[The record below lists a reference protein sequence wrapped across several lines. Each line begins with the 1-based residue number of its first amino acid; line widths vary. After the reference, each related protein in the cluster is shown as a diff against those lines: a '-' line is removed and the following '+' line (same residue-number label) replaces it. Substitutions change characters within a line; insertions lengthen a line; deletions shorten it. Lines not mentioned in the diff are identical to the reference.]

1 MWQKE
6 KKDSSIFIALLLAL
20 ATIPTAATVTAQQ
33 SALAQSSTNAPSPAL
48 STTSPT
54 STTTLRIDGS
64 SSMAAINQTLKERFE
79 KKSSGTKVDFATNGT
94 DAALKALKDGKIDLA
109 AISRELTPE
118 EEAQG
123 LKQVLL
129 HREKIAIVVGKD
141 NPFLGSLTSKR
152 FAKIFRGE
160 ITDWSQVGGPAGK
173 IRLIDHPA
181 TSNTREAFRDY
192 PVFQTA
198 KFATGST
205 ALQLDEENTPEIV
218 KQLGKDGISY
228 VLANQVPKLQGV
240 RVLKMNHILPE
251 DSRYPFSLPSVY
263 VYHKTSSPRVSSLVD
278 FATAPLGQKAI
289 EEAIASEAT
298 ALASGSEP
306 VVTVTNTSSTT
317 ETASTASPSADTA
330 NTSKATSAATASP
343 SATTSPNNLVTNQ
356 TTIGHQ
362 TSADNRSFLNSNKN
376 AIWEGLTPLLLSLL
390 PLFAL
395 GGFLLWWFR
404 GKRSSD
410 HEANNGVESVLNLPL
425 QEASATTMGSSLSN
439 THKHSSSNVVENST
453 LITSNRALST
463 TSSVSNQVANST
475 NGGSATLADG
485 TVLAVG
491 TSSPLWLKF
500 FDRGS
505 SSEVTHKTTQDNN
518 SAEIPSVGSREV
530 VVTREPEVTEVTAS
544 PKQPNVPVAVDL
556 EAPVMVVNSKY
567 HELPDVSITSN
578 VEPRVTEVTASFPKQ
593 PDLPQVALD
602 LVADAAEPTAQT
614 RETETANGIKTV
626 IQQPEETTNTA
637 PVVDKAGFE
646 SHIILTSRTPK
657 WAYACWEISDH
668 QKQAL
673 RQQGG
678 SQLVVRL
685 YDVTN
690 SDQSPQQ
697 IQQYECEETI
707 HDRYVA
713 IPVSGRDY
721 MAEIGYITNNNR
733 WLLLARSAIVHVS
746 SRTEQDFWFVAD
758 AELIIHGA
766 AEPGSTVTIEGHT
779 IKLKSDGTFHLR
791 IPFTDSPID
800 YAMKAVAANAEEAK
814 TIHMQ
819 FFQGTPK

>member
-6 KKDSSIFIALLLAL
+6 KKDSSIVMTLLLAL
-20 ATIPTAATVTAQQ
+20 ATIPTAATVTALQ
-33 SALAQSSTNAPSPAL
+33 SALAQSSTNAPSPTL
-48 STTSPT
+48 STTTPT
-54 STTTLRIDGS
+54 STTTVRIDGS
-64 SSMAAINQTLKERFE
+64 SSMAAINQTLKQRFE
-79 KKSSGTKVDFATNGT
+79 KQSSGTKVDLAANGT
-94 DAALKALKDGKIDLA
+94 DAAIKALKDGKIDLA

-141 NPFLGSLTSKR
+141 NPFPGNLTSKR

-160 ITDWSQVGGPAGK
+160 ITDWSQVGGHGGK
-173 IRLIDHPA
+173 IRFIDHPL
-181 TSNTREAFRDY
+181 TSNIREAFRNY

-240 RVLKMNHILPE
+240 RVLQMNHILPE
-251 DSRYPFSLPSVY
+251 DPRYPFSLPSVY
-263 VYHKTSSPRVSSLVD
+263 VYKKSSNPRVSSWVD

-298 ALASGSEP
+298 ALATGSEP
-306 VVTVTNTSSTT
+306 VVTVTNTSTT
-317 ETASTASPSADTA
+317 TQTASTASPSPDAA
-330 NTSKATSAATASP
+330 NISKATIAATALP
-343 SATTSPNNLVTNQ
+343 IATTSPKILVTNQ
-356 TTIGHQ
+356 TTTSHQ
-362 TSADNRSFLNSNKN
+362 TSADNQSFLTSHKN
-376 AIWEGLTPLLLSLL
+376 VKNGIWEGLTPLLLSLL
-390 PLFAL
+390 PFFAL
-395 GGFLLWWFR
+395 GGFLVWWFR
-404 GKRSSD
+404 EKRSSE
-410 HEANNGVESVLNLPL
+410 HEADTGVESMLNLPL
-425 QEASATTMGSSLSN
+425 QEVSATTMASTLSN
-439 THKHSSSNVVENST
+439 THIVENST
-453 LITSNRALST
+453 QITSNRALNT
-463 TSSVSNQVANST
+463 TISVSDQVANST
-475 NGGSATLADG
+475 NGGGATLADG

-500 FDRGS
+500 FDRVS
-505 SSEVTHKTTQDNN
+505 NSEVTQKRTSDNN
-518 SAEIPSVGSREV
+518 STEIPPVGSREIV
-530 VVTREPEVTEVTAS
+530 ADGEPEVA
-544 PKQPNVPVAVDL
+544 KQPNVPVSVDL
-556 EAPVMVVNSKY
+556 ESPVTVVNSKY
-567 HELPDVSITSN
+567 PELPDVPITSN
-578 VEPRVTEVTASFPKQ
+578 VEPRVTEVTDAFPKQ
-593 PDLPQVALD
+593 SDLPQVPLD
-602 LVADAAEPTAQT
+602 LVADGGEPTSQT
-614 RETETANGIKTV
+614 RQAETKTV
-626 IQQPEETTNTA
+626 SQQPEERTNVA
-637 PVVDKAGFE
+637 PVVGKAGFE

-657 WAYACWEISDH
+657 WAYALWEVSDH

-678 SQLVVRL
+678 SQLVLRL

-690 SDQSPQQ
+690 SNQSPQQ

-713 IPVSGRDY
+713 IPASDRDY
-721 MAEIGYITNNNR
+721 MAEIGYTTNNNR
-733 WLLLARSAIVHVS
+733 WLPIARSAIIHVVS
-746 SRTEQDFWFVAD
+746 PTKQDFWFVAD

-791 IPFTDSPID
+791 IPFTDRSID
-800 YAMKAVAANAEEAK
+800 YAMKAVAANGEEAK
-814 TIHMQ
+814 TIHMK
-819 FFQGTPK
+819 FFQGTK